1 MPNIYADDK
10 SRNFRH
16 KRNTSPGRKKDTENL
31 FIYKDFDTS
40 LTKVKVAVGRLA
52 PVDKTTSIRGED
64 LIRDRL
70 LSFNVK
76 NGHLAGTRNDI
87 R

>member
-1 MPNIYADDK
+1 MLPEIEEAPYEDIDPYLPNIYAQDDGK

-40 LTKVKVAVGRLA
+40 LTKVKVPVSKLARL
-52 PVDKTTSIRGED
+52 D
-64 LIRDRL
+64 
-70 LSFNVK
+70 
-76 NGHLAGTRNDI
+76 
-87 R
+87 